1 MSRGSSVVEQEHRK
15 LQGGGSNPS
24 PGTILSGHQPIA
36 LSRQFVFVPHC
47 DYQPK
52 SWHSHNYIRGT
63 AKPLN
68 LSVPVHAG
76 SAVD

>member
-1 MSRGSSVVEQEHRK
+1 
-15 LQGGGSNPS
+15 
-24 PGTILSGHQPIA
+24 LSGHQPIA